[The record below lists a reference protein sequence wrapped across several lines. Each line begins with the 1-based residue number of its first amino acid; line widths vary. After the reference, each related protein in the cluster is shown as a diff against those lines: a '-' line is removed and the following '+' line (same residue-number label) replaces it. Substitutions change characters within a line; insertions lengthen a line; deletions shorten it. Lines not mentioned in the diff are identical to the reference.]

1 MAATRNEESKMAY
14 FVTRLLSR
22 EVQKDKLRKE
32 TLKQLCLELTT
43 TLKAR
48 EQAIGEL
55 EKACGGVVC
64 KTVCLMKAMQKRD
77 MDQAMALQIQ
87 VLESNLS
94 AH

>member
-1 MAATRNEESKMAY
+1 MAATRNEESKMAD

-32 TLKQLCLELTT
+32 TLKQLCLELTA

-55 EKACGGVVC
+55 EKVCGGGGV
-64 KTVCLMKAMQKRD
+64 QNRSFD
-77 MDQAMALQIQ
+77 
-87 VLESNLS
+87 ESN
-94 AH
+94 AKM